1 MNQIILSPYLLSK
14 KVKLYLEANRQN
26 LGNSLSKML
35 QARIEAY
42 GVIVSLKYRTTRQPA
57 RPVVESYYKA
67 VAVAVACI
75 LQVNVTCK
83 KRNLKS
89 FITARLAFLT
99 HQNRTM
105 G

>member
-14 KVKLYLEANRQN
+14 KLKLYLEANRQN

-57 RPVVESYYKA
+57 RPVAESYYK
-67 VAVAVACI
+67 AVAVACI